1 MKTMS
6 AAGKGP
12 SAAINDPVYNG
23 SLDTSK
29 EGSTGRS
36 YMDGTP
42 GRQSKMHGSVTERAT
57 HFPLVTS
64 SRVT

>member
-23 SLDTSK
+23 RLDTSK
-29 EGSTGRS
+29 EGSTGSS
-36 YMDGTP
+36 YGRHPWTSIKEAGKRDGKSHSLSP
-42 GRQSKMHGSVTERAT
+42 CD
-57 HFPLVTS
+57 
-64 SRVT
+64 